1 MTVRIRDAIAFE
13 CDGRVVTGE
22 VVAFCIRDGS
32 VGYRVRGAGAWCEYV
47 VDARAAVVAARAA

>member
-32 VGYRVRGAGAWCEYV
+32 VGYRVRGAGGV
-47 VDARAAVVAARAA
+47 V